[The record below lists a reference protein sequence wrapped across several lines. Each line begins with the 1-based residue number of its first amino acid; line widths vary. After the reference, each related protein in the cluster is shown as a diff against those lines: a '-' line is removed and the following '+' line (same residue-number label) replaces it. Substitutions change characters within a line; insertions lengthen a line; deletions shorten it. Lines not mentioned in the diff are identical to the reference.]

1 MRDIEDMLWDL
12 QYDMERREKENR
24 KANARVQKSLNE
36 ELDFHLKNKN
46 PEYETFTLSELK
58 TIVASRQKDG
68 KAHIE
73 DRALYKK
80 YWDFVYNFG
89 FYGWFE
95 HEDVDKD
102 EDDPNLGDR
111 LKWFTQAIENYLRE
125 RNLL

>member
-58 TIVASRQKDG
+58 TIVASRQRDG
-68 KAHIE
+68 EAHIK
-73 DRALYKK
+73 DDALYEK
-80 YWDFVYNFG
+80 YSDFMYHFG
-89 FYGWFE
+89 FDTNFE
-95 HEDVDKD
+95 PDVD
-102 EDDPNLGDR
+102 EDDVNLGYR
-111 LKWFTQAIENYLRE
+111 FKWFPQAIENYLRE